1 MLNVNND
8 TRKLNLTYLTLYS
21 SVSIVGFKQI
31 LNICKKNAM
40 KLKFMKNYAYQTVN
54 DFRDNPVSFERSSAD

>member
-1 MLNVNND
+1 
-8 TRKLNLTYLTLYS
+8 
-21 SVSIVGFKQI
+21 
-31 LNICKKNAM
+31 M